1 MRKQRSIVGAACV
14 LLVFGALAYGQD
26 QEDEHPACNNRSIAG
41 HYGFTIEGTKLA
53 GPGPTGSQ
61 VGVAMTRFDG
71 EGNLSQIDT
80 VTIGGTTVA
89 DFTHTPANGKY
100 TVNPDCTG
108 TFNLDFTDGRPPVTV
123 NFVVVENGAEIDAVV
138 TSAGEKQGILATR
151 SIGKRRFFGR

>member
-1 MRKQRSIVGAACV
+1 MKRNLFAMAAFV
-14 LLVFGALAYGQD
+14 LFAFGTLSYADSQ
-26 QEDEHPACNNRSIAG
+26 DEHPACNNRLIAG
-41 HYGFTIEGTKLA
+41 HYGFTLEGTKLV

-80 VTIGGTTVA
+80 VSIGGTTVA

-100 TVNPDCTG
+100 TVNADCTG
-108 TFNLDFTDGRPPVTV
+108 TFTLDFTDGRPTVTV

-138 TSAGEKQGILATR
+138 TSAGGRQGILATR
-151 SIGKRRFFGR
+151 SIGKRRFYGR